1 MFKRIAEVSDEIGS
15 KSDVINRGYKFG
27 EESGEFMK
35 EVGIAIGAIR
45 RKPSEDG
52 VIGEGADVVITCLDI
67 VHRIHPD
74 LTQEQFMKVVEK
86 KLAKWKRVAA
96 DVDAD
101 KV

>member
-1 MFKRIAEVSDEIGS
+1 
-15 KSDVINRGYKFG
+15 
-27 EESGEFMK
+27 MK

-45 RKPSEDG
+45 RKPGEDG

-67 VHRIHPD
+67 VHRLHPE
-74 LTQEQFMKVVEK
+74 LTQEEFMKVVER
-86 KLAKWKRVAA
+86 KLAKWKRVSA